1 MHVREKPCCETTVPQ
16 ATASE
21 SMAPPTLQVFASSLQ
36 SSQDLLRASIS
47 YHTALMAAQRLG
59 HLTFSSV
66 LPRKTQAEKFRCL
79 VLPSE
84 LLLVI
89 VIGDHRAK
97 PCTSGK
103 LVTCAPALSQEPVT
117 RCHLT
122 SEDLSLVLCS
132 QSSSVAAQTDVMAE
146 NSMQDWRGGGC
157 STSMRT

>member
-1 MHVREKPCCETTVPQ
+1 M
-16 ATASE
+16 
-21 SMAPPTLQVFASSLQ
+21 
-36 SSQDLLRASIS
+36 ASIS

-66 LPRKTQAEKFRCL
+66 LPLKTQAEKFRYL

-103 LVTCAPALSQEPVT
+103 PVTCAHALSQEPVT

-146 NSMQDWRGGGC
+146 NSMQDWRGGVLYKHEDLNLISITHIEKNRCHG
-157 STSMRT
+157 TSLQSQCWGGRDPWGSRGS